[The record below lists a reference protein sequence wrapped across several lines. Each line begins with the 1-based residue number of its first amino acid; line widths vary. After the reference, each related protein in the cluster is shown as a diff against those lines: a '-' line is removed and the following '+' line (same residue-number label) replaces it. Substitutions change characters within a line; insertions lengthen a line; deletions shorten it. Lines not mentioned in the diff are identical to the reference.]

1 MWVGEL
7 NLAFARSG
15 AKTVI
20 ARRRHRGP
28 LLVQRAFYEPD
39 GGCQAYVLHPP
50 GGVVGGDQLSMSFDL
65 GPGAHALVTTPAATK
80 IYRSPDRESTQEQLC
95 RVAAGGVFEWLPQ
108 ETIVF
113 DGARAQV
120 RTRVELGQGSHFIG
134 WEVTCLGHNPTGFSR
149 GRLVQRWTI
158 EREGRP
164 LWGERALFEGGGAVL
179 SARWGLAGRPVVAT
193 LVGTGAR
200 AEHVEAIRAALP
212 ETTPD
217 WLSVTRLGEVLI
229 CRYLGYS
236 AEAAKRFLCAGW
248 TILRQGVSG
257 RVAHHP
263 RVWAT

>member
-1 MWVGEL
+1 MWAGEL
-7 NLAFARSG
+7 NLAFERSG

-20 ARRRHRGP
+20 ARRRHHGP

-39 GGCQAYVLHPP
+39 GGCQTYVLHPP
-50 GGVVGGDQLSMSFDL
+50 GGVVGGDQLSMNFEL
-65 GPGAHALVTTPAATK
+65 GPEARALVTTPAATK
-80 IYRSPDRESTQEQLC
+80 IYRSPDHESTQGQRC

-113 DGARAQV
+113 DGARARV
-120 RTRVELGQGSHFIG
+120 RTQIELGPGAHFVG
-134 WEVTCLGHNPTGFSR
+134 WEVTCLGHNHLGFSH
-149 GRLVQRWTI
+149 GRLVQDWRI

-164 LWGERALFEGGGAVL
+164 LWCERALFEGGGLAL
-179 SARWGLAGRPVVAT
+179 RAGWGLAGRPVVAT

-212 ETTPD
+212 EANPD
-217 WLSVTRLGEVLI
+217 WLGVTRLGEVLI

-236 AEAAKRFLCAGW
+236 AEAAKRLLCAAW
-248 TILRQGVSG
+248 TVLRKGVSG
-257 RVAHHP
+257 RLAHQP